1 MKLADFDYFLPPELI
16 ALRPVKPRDSSLLL
30 LVNTDESLEDRQ
42 FADLP
47 KLLRKGDVLVFNNS
61 KTLPAALIG
70 VRPPRDDKSPQ
81 IKIQVNLHKKQ
92 GEGEWLAFIKP
103 AKRVVLGDV
112 LNFAENFSAE
122 VKEKKEGGEVSL
134 VFNKTGED
142 LVLALERVGKMPIP
156 PYIGQKRPVDESD
169 KIDYQTIYGAPQG
182 SVATPTAGLHFTKNL
197 MEKLAA
203 MGVET
208 HFVTLHVGAGTFL
221 PVRTENILE
230 HKMHAE
236 YFELSAKTASAI
248 NIAKAQNRRIIC
260 VGTTSLRV
268 LESAA
273 DPTGILREYYGETDI
288 FLYPGKSIKIV
299 DGLISNFH
307 LPKSTLLM
315 LMCAFSGTE
324 IVKSAYQHAIRAK
337 YRFFS
342 YGDAGL
348 WWRHG

>member
-1 MKLADFDYFLPPELI
+1 MKLADFDYELPPELI
-16 ALRPVKPRDSSLLL
+16 ALRPCKPRDSSRL
-30 LVNTDESLEDRQ
+30 LVVNSSGSYEDAR
-42 FADLP
+42 FSDLP
-47 KLLRKGDVLVFNNS
+47 KLLRRGDVLIFNDS
-61 KTLPAALIG
+61 KTIPAALIG

-81 IKIQVNLHKKQ
+81 IKVRVNLHKKISAC
-92 GEGEWLAFIKP
+92 EWLAFVKP
-103 AKRVVLGDV
+103 AKRVMIGDLLHFAND
-112 LNFAENFSAE
+112 LNAIIKSKN
-122 VKEKKEGGEVSL
+122 EGGEVL
-134 VFNKTGED
+134 LAFNKNGAD
-142 LVLALERVGKMPIP
+142 LVAALETVGKMPIP
-156 PYIGQKRPVDESD
+156 PYIGQKRAVDELD
-169 KIDYQTIYGAPQG
+169 IVDYQTIYGKPQG
-182 SVATPTAGLHFTKNL
+182 SVATPTAGLHFTSNL
-197 MEKLAA
+197 MEKLAD
-203 MGVET
+203 MGIEI

-221 PVRTENILE
+221 PVKTENILE
-230 HKMHAE
+230 HKMHSE
-236 YFELSAKTASAI
+236 YFELSAETARAI
-248 NIAKAQNRRIIC
+248 NAAKAVNRRIIC

-273 DPTGILREYYGETDI
+273 DEKGMLHEYFGETYI

-348 WWRHG
+348 WWRQG